1 MWDHSNFRED
11 LLGRLRRTSQFISG
25 TTFGATGDAEWL
37 IDKVRTIHLQ
47 VTGTAPDGRPYA
59 ASDPDLLTWVH
70 VAEVSSFLA
79 AHLRYRDPLLS
90 RADQDAYY
98 AEIALIAERLGARDV
113 PRSCQQ
119 VDDYLRHMR
128 AHLHCDHRS
137 LEVLDILLQAPAP
150 SRLAQPVGKLMLHAG
165 IDLLPDWAHA
175 MLGLQHGPLQRRMI
189 RLGLK
194 RTAPVLRWAMRDGS
208 AHRAR
213 RRMGIE

>member
-1 MWDHSNFRED
+1 MLVGGISALMLQLLHPLALAGVWDHSNFRED

-25 TTFGATGDAEWL
+25 TTFGSTRDAEWL

-79 AHLRYRDPLLS
+79 AHLRYRDPQLS

-98 AEIALIAERLGARDV
+98 AEIALIAERLGARGV

-119 VDDYLRHMR
+119 VEDYLQQMR
-128 AHLHCDHRS
+128 AQLQCSARS
-137 LEVLDILLQAPAP
+137 LEVVGILLEAPARAALP
-150 SRLAQPVGKLMLHAG
+150 SQ
-165 IDLLPDWAHA
+165 
-175 MLGLQHGPLQRRMI
+175 
-189 RLGLK
+189 
-194 RTAPVLRWAMRDGS
+194 S
-208 AHRAR
+208 AS
-213 RRMGIE
+213 